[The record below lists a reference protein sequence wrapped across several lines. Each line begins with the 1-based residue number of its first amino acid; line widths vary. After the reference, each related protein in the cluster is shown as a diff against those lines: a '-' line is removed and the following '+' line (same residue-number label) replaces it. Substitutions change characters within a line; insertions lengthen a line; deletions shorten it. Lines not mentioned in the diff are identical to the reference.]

1 MPKTPHSSLN
11 LSSIFYFCAGATPS
25 ACHFLYARVAPP
37 PLASLAPSRSREP
50 QAPLAR
56 SLAAVIRNDCPLSR
70 RSGHALGKGALD
82 RRIPDTLRFVDRQG
96 DGHLP
101 CHSESPQGAAR
112 LAPHPR
118 PHRGRGAA

>member
-25 ACHFLYARVAPP
+25 ACHFFYARVAPP

-56 SLAAVIRNDCPLSR
+56 SLAAVIRNHYPLR
-70 RSGHALGKGALD
+70 PRSGHALGKITLD
-82 RRIPDTLRFVDRQG
+82 RRIPDTLPFVDRQV

-101 CHSESPQGAAR
+101 FHNDSPQ
-112 LAPHPR
+112 L
-118 PHRGRGAA
+118 